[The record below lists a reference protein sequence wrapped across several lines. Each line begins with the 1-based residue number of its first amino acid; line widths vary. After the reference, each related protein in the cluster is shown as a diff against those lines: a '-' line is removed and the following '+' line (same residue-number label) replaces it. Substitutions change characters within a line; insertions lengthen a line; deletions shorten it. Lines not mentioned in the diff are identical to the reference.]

1 MYKLI
6 TIISVVIFST
16 TYSFSQFKMD
26 ITTNYSLPQSTDFVN
41 NFQNGIGFTAEIHH
55 FYKETGISGSILFG
69 FNSFRA
75 KNSFEEEYKNTNT
88 TIFEYDYE
96 LNYYTFPVML
106 SANYTFFHEK
116 KFNAIL
122 SFGFGGNFMEYKKKQ
137 IGEYTSDTKKEY
149 YNEFAIYPNMG
160 FSYLFA
166 KDMSVLLKGGY
177 NMTFGDQNIAYIDFR
192 IGIAY
197 NI

>member
-1 MYKLI
+1 MYKII
-6 TIISVVIFST
+6 TIIFLVIFSIT
-16 TYSFSQFKMD
+16 NSFSQFKMD
-26 ITTNYSLPQSTDFVN
+26 ITANYSLPQSTDFAN
-41 NFQNGIGFTAEIHH
+41 NFQNGIGFTAEIHY
-55 FYKETGISGSILFG
+55 FYKETGYSGSLLFG

-75 KNSFEEEYKNTNT
+75 KNSYEEELKKTNT

-106 SANYTFFHEK
+106 SANYTFFNKK
-116 KFNAIL
+116 KFNVIL
-122 SFGFGGNFMEYKKKQ
+122 SFGIGGNFIEYKQKQ
-137 IGEYTSDTKKEY
+137 IGQYTSDTRKEY
-149 YNEFAIYPNMG
+149 FNEFAIYPNMG
-160 FSYLFA
+160 FSYKFT

-177 NMTFGDQNIAYIDFR
+177 NMTFGDQKLTYVDIR